1 MDGGGDAVALGVAEE
16 EEDELEFPAVVL
28 PAVGLPP
35 LAAVLFPVVFCAN
48 VEVVPRFN
56 AAIIATVITIA
67 ATIKP
72 SN

>member
-28 PAVGLPP
+28 PAVALPP

-48 VEVVPRFN
+48 VEVVKRYIMLYQIPKSLLVF
-56 AAIIATVITIA
+56 I
-67 ATIKP
+67 
-72 SN
+72 